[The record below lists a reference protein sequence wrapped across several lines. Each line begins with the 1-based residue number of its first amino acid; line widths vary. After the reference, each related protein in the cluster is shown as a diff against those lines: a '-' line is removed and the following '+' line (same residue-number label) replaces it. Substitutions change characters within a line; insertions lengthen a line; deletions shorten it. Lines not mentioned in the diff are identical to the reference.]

1 MKNKKRVPAFLRSC
15 VPAFL
20 RSCVPAFLRSCVP
33 AFLILL
39 SAEASAADGAQSKGF
54 YVQADI
60 GLAREKLTNGGTNA
74 EYKKQAVHPRFSA
87 GYDFG
92 QWRLALDYSR
102 YRAIKKDAHASTKSQ
117 PFFETEYNAHNK
129 VKSRSVG
136 ISAIYDFETQSPVKP
151 YVGARLSVNHISIDF
166 SDDGYIK
173 NTSPVPLPKQILDNI
188 FPGIPTIQAGQTV
201 PFAQTTNHIG
211 ITRLGVGAT
220 AGVSYE
226 ITKNAALDLAYH
238 YDDWGRLEGNRVRT
252 QEISGG
258 IRYTF

>member
-1 MKNKKRVPAFLRSC
+1 
-15 VPAFL
+15 
-20 RSCVPAFLRSCVP
+20 
-33 AFLILL
+33 LL
-39 SAEASAADGAQSKGF
+39 SAEASAAGGVQSKGF

-60 GLAREKLTNGGTNA
+60 GLAREKLTNGGVNA

-102 YRAIKKDAHASTKSQ
+102 YRTIKKDAHASTKSQ
-117 PFFETEYNAHNK
+117 PFFETELNTHNK

-166 SDDGYIK
+166 NSDGYIK
-173 NTSPVPLPKQILDNI
+173 NTSSMPVPKQVFDKI
-188 FPGIPTIQAGQTV
+188 FPGLPNAGETKYFV
-201 PFAQTTNHIG
+201 PTTNHIG

>member
-1 MKNKKRVPAFLRSC
+1 MKNKN
-15 VPAFL
+15 
-20 RSCVPAFLRSCVP
+20 AFLRSCVP

-39 SAEASAADGAQSKGF
+39 SFEASAADGAQSKGF
-54 YVQADI
+54 YVQTDI
-60 GLAREKLTNGGTNA
+60 GLTREKLTNAGTNA
-74 EYKKQAVHPRFSA
+74 KYKKQAVHPRFSA

-102 YRAIKKDAHASTKSQ
+102 YRTIKKDAHASTKAQ
-117 PFFETEYNAHNK
+117 NILETEYNTHNK
-129 VKSRSVG
+129 VKSQSVG
-136 ISAIYDFETQSPVKP
+136 LSAIYDFETQSPVKP

-166 SDDGYIK
+166 SDDGYLK
-173 NTSPVPLPKQILDNI
+173 NISKINI
-188 FPGIPTIQAGQTV
+188 PDKVFPGIPAIQAGQTL
-201 PFAQTTNHIG
+201 PLAQTTNHIG